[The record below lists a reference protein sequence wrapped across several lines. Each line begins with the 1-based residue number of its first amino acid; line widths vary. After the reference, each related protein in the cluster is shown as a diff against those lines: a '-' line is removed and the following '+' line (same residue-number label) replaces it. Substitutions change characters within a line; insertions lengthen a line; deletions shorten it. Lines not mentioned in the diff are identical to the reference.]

1 MPYSDL
7 DYDLTDEQKAT
18 RDMWREFGSQ
28 VLRPAGLEL
37 DKLPDPAQVIA
48 KDSILWDVFKQ
59 HREAGYHARGFSK
72 AFGGTLEDN
81 TDPLAGLLASEE
93 MGYWDSGL
101 AVSLG
106 VSGFPFMYC
115 QISQVPELQQLARD
129 YVADTKSELIGCW
142 GITEP
147 NHGGDWGLAG
157 DNPNITPD
165 LQGVLVG
172 DEYILNGQKSAW
184 VSNGTIA
191 THSALHVGLNP
202 EKGMMGQGIAV
213 CPLDLPGI
221 SRGKPLDKIGQRPLN
236 QGEIFFEDVH
246 LPKKYMVIDNETFL
260 AMRAAGNSGRGG
272 QPPMAGMA
280 VLFGG
285 MAKAALDE
293 AIAYARNTIEGG
305 KPIFEHKHI
314 SLKLFE
320 MFMKVESARSLAR
333 RMYKFNAFSG
343 ATSMTH
349 VMAGKWM
356 STEVAYEVASD
367 AIQIHGG
374 AGASKQ
380 YPIEKLFRDARA
392 SIIEDGVNESLALTV
407 VDQL

>member
-1 MPYSDL
+1 MPYADL
-7 DYDLTDEQKAT
+7 DYDLTEDQKKRRDEA
-18 RDMWREFGSQ
+18 REFGSQ
-28 VLRPAGLEL
+28 VMRPIGVEL
-37 DKLPDPAQVIA
+37 DKLQDPAEVIA
-48 KDSILWDVFKQ
+48 EDSRLWDLFKTY
-59 HREAGYHARGFSK
+59 REAGFHKRGFSK
-72 AFGGTLEDN
+72 VFGGTLEEN
-81 TDPLAGLLASEE
+81 MDPVAGMLGSEE
-93 MGYWDSGL
+93 MGYWESGL

-106 VSGFPFMYC
+106 VSGMPFMYC
-115 QISQVPELQQLARD
+115 QMSPVPELQQLARD
-129 YVADTKSELIGCW
+129 YVADDKAELIGCW

-147 NHGGDWGLAG
+147 SHGGDWGLGGATA
-157 DNPNITPD
+157 DIQPE
-165 LQGVLVG
+165 LKGVLVG

-191 THSALHVGLNP
+191 THSSLHIGLIP
-202 EKGMMGQGIAV
+202 ELGMQGQGIAV

-221 SRGKPLDKIGQRPLN
+221 SRGKPLDKIGQRALN

-246 LPKKYMVIDNETFL
+246 LPKKYMVIDEEAYQ
-260 AMRAAGNSGRGG
+260 AMRTAPRRG

-333 RMYKFNAFSG
+333 RMYKFGAFSDG
-343 ATSMTH
+343 NSMTH

-356 STEVAYEVASD
+356 STQVAYEVASD
-367 AIQIHGG
+367 AMQIFGNGG
-374 AGASKQ
+374 DSKE
-380 YPIEKLFRDARA
+380 YHIEKLFRDARA

>member
-1 MPYSDL
+1 MPYPDL
-7 DYDLTDEQKAT
+7 DYNLTDEQKAK
-18 RDMWREFGSQ
+18 RDRWREFGSQ
-28 VLRPAGLEL
+28 VMRPVGLEL
-37 DKLPDPAQVIA
+37 DKLADPADVIA
-48 KDSILWDVFKQ
+48 EGSALWDVFKKY
-59 HREAGYHARGFSK
+59 REEGHHARGFSK

-81 TDPLAGLLASEE
+81 MDPIAGMISTEE

-106 VSGFPFMYC
+106 VAGMPFAFC
-115 QISQVPELQQLARD
+115 QMSSEPVLQQLARD
-129 YVADTKSELIGCW
+129 YVADSECEMIGCW

-157 DNPNITPD
+157 DNPAIQPD
-165 LQGVLVG
+165 LQGELVG

-184 VSNGTIA
+184 VSNGTFA
-191 THSALHVGLNP
+191 THSWLHIGLDP
-202 EKGMMGQGIAV
+202 RYGMAGQGMAV

-246 LPKKYMVIDNETFL
+246 LPKQYMVIDAEAYQ
-260 AMRAAGNSGRGG
+260 AMRTAGTRAGGG
-272 QPPMAGMA
+272 QPPMASMA
-280 VLFGG
+280 VMFAG

-333 RMYKFNAFSG
+333 RMYQFNAFSG
-343 ATSMTH
+343 GNSMSH

-356 STEVAYEVASD
+356 STVTAYEVASD
-367 AIQIHGG
+367 AIQIFGT

-380 YPIEKLFRDARA
+380 YNIEKLFRDARS
-392 SIIEDGVNESLALTV
+392 SIIEDGVNESLALNV
-407 VDQL
+407 VDLL